1 MNRAGLQRIQD
12 CIDEI
17 YTYRSIKEPILKYY
31 HMPEIE
37 ELLSS
42 IHRFHDEVN
51 EMMSPSLFVSDKI
64 GLSFHIIGMLRKIKR
79 KEQIPHFEKGMVSF
93 PQDKYIV
100 PKIKNLFLDYFRE
113 HLEMINEDMLNHVAY
128 AYLARSVS
136 YTANG

>member
-1 MNRAGLQRIQD
+1 
-12 CIDEI
+12 
-17 YTYRSIKEPILKYY
+17 
-31 HMPEIE
+31 MPEIE

-42 IHRFHDEVN
+42 IYRFNDEVN

-113 HLEMINEDMLNHVAY
+113 HLEDDQRGHAEPCRLCLLGPKCVLHSER
-128 AYLARSVS
+128 LAH
-136 YTANG
+136 NCII

>member
-1 MNRAGLQRIQD
+1 
-12 CIDEI
+12 
-17 YTYRSIKEPILKYY
+17 
-31 HMPEIE
+31 
-37 ELLSS
+37 
-42 IHRFHDEVN
+42 
-51 EMMSPSLFVSDKI
+51 MMSPSLFVSDKI

-113 HLEMINEDMLNHVAY
+113 HLEIINEDMLNHVAY

-136 YTANG
+136 YIANS